1 MLNDEVISFE
11 EIEKFPKKKLK
22 TTTITIDEEV
32 WKFLNNHKKL
42 GRDSHNSVLR
52 RLLGLD
58 MDEQQ
63 VTKQK

>member
-1 MLNDEVISFE
+1 MS
-11 EIEKFPKKKLK
+11 KKKLK

-58 MDEQQ
+58 SYESVNIKKEEKYDSL
-63 VTKQK
+63 